1 MEKYEYYLWETKGKV
16 SRELDI
22 KLNSVNQEHLL
33 PQQPKAWG
41 LNKSEVKDYVNSLG
55 NIFLIDVDLNRKMS
69 NDKLD
74 KKIKELKK
82 SKLESVNFYVRKY
95 NRKPFEWNKS
105 EIDKRL
111 NAIAKAGWENIWK
124 I

>member
-1 MEKYEYYLWETKGKV
+1 MGF
-16 SRELDI
+16 
-22 KLNSVNQEHLL
+22 
-33 PQQPKAWG
+33 
-41 LNKSEVKDYVNSLG
+41 NKSEVKDYVNSLG
-55 NIFLIDVDLNRKMS
+55 NIFLIDIDLNRKMS